1 MMQHLIQPNKKA
13 RRQRRR
19 RGRGDGS
26 GRGTYSGKGLK
37 GQKSRSGKGP
47 RPGFEGGQLPLIK
60 RLPERRGFTNIFKK
74 YYSLVKVGD
83 LEGLDVEGQITPEV
97 MLKMKLVKNL
107 KLPVKVLGNG
117 ELTRSVNVL
126 AHKYTGSARQKIQSA
141 GGVVEVITS

>member
-83 LEGLDVEGQITPEV
+83 LERLDVEGQITPEV

>member
-1 MMQHLIQPNKKA
+1 MMQHLIRSNKKA

-19 RGRGDGS
+19 KGRGDGS

-60 RLPERRGFTNIFKK
+60 RLPERRGFTNIFKT
-74 YYSLVKVGD
+74 YYSLVKIGD
-83 LEGLDVEGQITPEV
+83 LENLDVEGQITPEL
-97 MLKMKLVKNL
+97 MLELKLVKNL

-117 ELTRSVNVL
+117 DLTRSVNVL
-126 AHKYTGSARQKIQSA
+126 AHKFTGSARQKIESA
-141 GGVVEVITS
+141 GGVAEVLPS